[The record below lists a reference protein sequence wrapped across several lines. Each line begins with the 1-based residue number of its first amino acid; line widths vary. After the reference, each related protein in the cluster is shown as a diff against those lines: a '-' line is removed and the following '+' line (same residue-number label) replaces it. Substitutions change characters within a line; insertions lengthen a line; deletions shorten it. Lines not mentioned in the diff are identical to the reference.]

1 MADRMRKAA
10 AQAVIAGVVA
20 LAAAPGCRG
29 DGAGKAGD
37 TAGPRWGFDTRPANR
52 TCGDFGRPPAPGGY
66 TLERA
71 FPALTFDIPIHMAQ
85 PPGQPGVWW
94 LADKRGQIWRF
105 ADEDG
110 VAAADLVV
118 DLRGRVSSSASEAGL
133 LGFAFHPDF
142 AENGAVY
149 VSYTAMDGGLV
160 SVIARLESP
169 DGLTLDAAS
178 EARVLTV
185 EQPYANHNGAPVAF
199 GPDGHLY
206 VGFGDG
212 GAAGDP
218 LGAGQDTGTLLGK
231 ILRIDVDGGAPYA
244 IPADNP
250 FASGAGGRPEIYAWG
265 LRNPW
270 RMAFD
275 PPTGQ
280 LWVGDVGQDAWEEV
294 NQVARGGNYGWNPKE
309 GFDCFAAT
317 PCDGPYIDPV
327 VVYGHDRDGGRSIT
341 GGVVVRGGSLPG
353 LDGLYVYADYWNGRT
368 WALTTDPLTGAAAPT
383 VLVEGTGVNPV
394 GFALG
399 PAGEVYQL
407 DHNGGLYRLVEAT
420 PGAGAGFP
428 TRLADT
434 GCMDPADPSRPA
446 PGLVPYGV
454 NVPFWSDGATKERW
468 LALPDGATLTA
479 DPAAPDGD
487 LVFPPGSVLVKQF
500 RRAGALIETRLL
512 VHHTDG
518 GWGGYSYRWG
528 PDGDAIYVPGGL
540 RDDDAPGGPWV
551 FPSGAECLACHTA
564 AAGRALGPTLAQ
576 LDGPFAYPNGATA
589 NQVDQLLHIGLLDAP
604 AARPA
609 PLPTPGTRPA
619 ADARALLDTN
629 CAMCHRPG
637 GPADGLDLRATT
649 PLAGTGACDTA
660 PQHGDLGLPGA
671 ALLAPGHP
679 ERSVLLAR
687 MRALD
692 VHRMPPIGSL
702 QVDDAGV
709 ATVAAW
715 VAALDTCE

>member
-1 MADRMRKAA
+1 MSTLRTLVLLTGLGLALGGFSRFGLPAWRSLFAYSVEAGPIFASSVAPVEPDGGAPAVRLTPVITGLSQPTDI
-10 AQAVIAGVVA
+10 QAIPGRPHLMVVA
-20 LAAAPGCRG
+20 E
-29 DGAGKAGD
+29 KE
-37 TAGPRWGFDTRPANR
+37 
-52 TCGDFGRPPAPGGY
+52 GRA
-66 TLERA
+66 RI
-71 FPALTFDIPIHMAQ
+71 F
-85 PPGQPGVWW
+85 
-94 LADKRGQIWRF
+94 
-105 ADEDG
+105 
-110 VAAADLVV
+110 
-118 DLRGRVSSSASEAGL
+118 DLRTSPPTELGDLLRLSVRSASEQGL
-133 LGFAFHPDF
+133 LGIAFHPRF
-142 AENGAVY
+142 AENGRIFA
-149 VSYTAMDGGLV
+149 SYSTDGPTKAGNSRISAWTADPKAERPV
-160 SVIARLESP
+160 ARGERSLLE
-169 DGLTLDAAS
+169 
-178 EARVLTV
+178 V
-185 EQPYANHNGAPVAF
+185 EQPAPNHNGGQIVF
-199 GPDGHLY
+199 GPDGLLY
-206 VGFGDG
+206 IAFGDG
-212 GAAGDP
+212 GRAGDP
-218 LGAGQDTGTLLGK
+218 WGNAQNPDVLLGK
-231 ILRIDVDGGAPYA
+231 MLRIDVDRQDPGLAYA
-244 IPADNP
+244 IPPSNP
-250 FASGAGGRPEIYAWG
+250 FVGRVGHRAEIFALG

-270 RMAFD
+270 RFSFGPA
-275 PPTGQ
+275 GQ
-280 LWVGDVGQDAWEEV
+280 LLTGDVGQDAWEEV

-341 GGVVVRGGSLPG
+341 GGVVVRGGALPG

-407 DHNGGLYRLVEAT
+407 DHNGGLYRIVEAT

-528 PDGDAIYVPGGL
+528 PDGDAVYVPGGL

-589 NQVDQLLHIGLLDAP
+589 NQVDQLRHIGLLTPP

-660 PQHGDLGLPGA
+660 PQHGDLGLPDA

-709 ATVAAW
+709 ATVEAW
-715 VAALDTCE
+715 VAALDTCD